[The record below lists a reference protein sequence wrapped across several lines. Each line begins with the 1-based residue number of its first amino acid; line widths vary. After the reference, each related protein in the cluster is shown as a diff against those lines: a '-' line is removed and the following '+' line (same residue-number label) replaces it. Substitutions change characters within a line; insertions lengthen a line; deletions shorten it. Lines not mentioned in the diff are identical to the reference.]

1 MVMYLNTELPASV
14 MFPTVSAGQL
24 ILVCLYA
31 RLICREHYSKKQWA
45 GFAVGILSVILLNL

>member
-1 MVMYLNTELPASV
+1 MYLNTELPASV